1 MGCQTSCIL
10 GVDSGLGG
18 GRRGLE
24 TVALSLT
31 RSLPRATADDSGVLD
46 LGWRGRGSLFSF

>member
-18 GRRGLE
+18 GRHGLE